1 VAADV
6 FGGGAKKFCAR
17 LVATVEKGRPAVL
30 WCGHEHSVDGRG
42 PQGCARGPDEAQA
55 ERARRERD
63 NVEDTATFVVARAR
77 VAGVDEWEAE
87 RVAQVG
93 AEAARRRD
101 EHRLAGAAAVAR
113 IRGRGES
120 VSEIAAL
127 AQTTETEVRAYLKLA
142 GAAAA
147 QAQGGGAEDA
157 VDAPGALGLG
167 GVDASGNVGGDV

>member
-1 VAADV
+1 MNIQSTAE
-6 FGGGAKKFCAR
+6 AR
-17 LVATVEKGRPAVL
+17 QAV
-30 WCGHEHSVDGRG
+30 RG
-42 PQGCARGPDEAQA
+42 VRTKAQA
-55 ERARRERD
+55 ERAQRERD

-77 VAGVDEWEAE
+77 VTGVDAWEAE
-87 RVAQVG
+87 RVAQVA

-142 GAAAA
+142 GTAGTAVRAPANAA
-147 QAQGGGAEDA
+147 QALGGGAGA
-157 VDAPGALGLG
+157 VDAPGELGRG
-167 GVDASGNVGGDV
+167 GVDESGNVGGDV

>member
-1 VAADV
+1 MNIQSMAE
-6 FGGGAKKFCAR
+6 AR
-17 LVATVEKGRPAVL
+17 KAV
-30 WCGHEHSVDGRG
+30 RG
-42 PQGCARGPDEAQA
+42 VRTKAQA

-87 RVAQVG
+87 RVAQVA

-101 EHRLAGAAAVAR
+101 EHRLVGAAAAAR

-127 AQTTETEVRAYLKLA
+127 AQTTETEVRAHLKLA
-142 GAAAA
+142 AAAGAATAPAVSAA
-147 QAQGGGAEDA
+147 RPRR
-157 VDAPGALGLG
+157 VH
-167 GVDASGNVGGDV
+167 

>member
-1 VAADV
+1 MNIQSTAE
-6 FGGGAKKFCAR
+6 AR
-17 LVATVEKGRPAVL
+17 KAV
-30 WCGHEHSVDGRG
+30 RG
-42 PQGCARGPDEAQA
+42 VRTKAQA

-87 RVAQVG
+87 RVAQVA

-142 GAAAA
+142 GAAGTAVSAPTGAA
-147 QAQGGGAEDA
+147 QALGGGAADAVDA

-167 GVDASGNVGGDV
+167 AVDASGNVGGDV

>member
-1 VAADV
+1 MNIQSMAE
-6 FGGGAKKFCAR
+6 AR
-17 LVATVEKGRPAVL
+17 KAV
-30 WCGHEHSVDGRG
+30 RG
-42 PQGCARGPDEAQA
+42 VRTKAQA

-142 GAAAA
+142 GAAGTAVSAPTGAA
-147 QAQGGGAEDA
+147 QAVGGAADA
-157 VDAPGALGLG
+157 VDAPGPLGRG
-167 GVDASGNVGGDV
+167 GVDARGSVGGDV